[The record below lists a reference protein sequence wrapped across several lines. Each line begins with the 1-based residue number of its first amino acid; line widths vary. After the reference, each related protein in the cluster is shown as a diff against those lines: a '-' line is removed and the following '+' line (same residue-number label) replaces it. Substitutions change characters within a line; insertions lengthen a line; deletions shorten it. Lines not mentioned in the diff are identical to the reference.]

1 MIAKY
6 IGLST
11 LRNEEKHFTKPLLL
25 MKKRLNVQ
33 SDFICQAVQIKQQ
46 IYINKTAVGM
56 LCKAIEDLRV
66 YI

>member
-25 MKKRLNVQ
+25 MEKVKRPIRLGENSSV
-33 SDFICQAVQIKQQ
+33 
-46 IYINKTAVGM
+46 N
-56 LCKAIEDLRV
+56 
-66 YI
+66 